1 MHSWKEPFEGNP
13 VYAARKR
20 VVEEKSSFFPGK
32 KAPKSSRAVQP
43 VYLLARRGPALV
55 SASLPGPSCL
65 RGSLSGGG
73 VF

>member
-1 MHSWKEPFEGNP
+1 MHSWKGPFEGNP

-20 VVEEKSSFFPGK
+20 VVEEKSGFFPGK

-55 SASLPGPSCL
+55 SASLPGPNYL
-65 RGSLSGGG
+65 RGSPACRG